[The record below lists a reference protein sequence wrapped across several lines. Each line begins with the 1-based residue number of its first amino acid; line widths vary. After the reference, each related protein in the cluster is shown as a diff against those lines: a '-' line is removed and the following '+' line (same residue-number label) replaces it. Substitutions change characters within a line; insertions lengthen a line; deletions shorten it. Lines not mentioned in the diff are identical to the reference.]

1 MVSKKVF
8 YQIHQRLIE
17 IFNIPNKS
25 FAEKSMLVVGD
36 LYQLPPVNARPIC
49 AASLDFEH
57 PTSYAIKYLW
67 EMFKFVELDE
77 VMRQK
82 EDKFFVDVLNKIR
95 VGDVDSN
102 IVKVF
107 RSRFVNLDDHNYPEQ
122 A

>member
-1 MVSKKVF
+1 
-8 YQIHQRLIE
+8 
-17 IFNIPNKS
+17 
-25 FAEKSMLVVGD
+25 MLVVGD

-77 VMRQK
+77 VMRQR

>member
-1 MVSKKVF
+1 
-8 YQIHQRLIE
+8 
-17 IFNIPNKS
+17 
-25 FAEKSMLVVGD
+25 MLVVGD
-36 LYQLPPVNARPIC
+36 LYQLPQVNARPVY

-67 EMFKFVELDE
+67 EMFKFVKLDE

-102 IVKVF
+102 IVKVP

-122 A
+122 P

>member
-1 MVSKKVF
+1 
-8 YQIHQRLIE
+8 
-17 IFNIPNKS
+17 
-25 FAEKSMLVVGD
+25 MLVVGD

-49 AASLDFEH
+49 AALLDFEH

-67 EMFKFVELDE
+67 EMFKFVKLDE